1 MKFLPRSASLFDE
14 MFDDVFRLKPVS
26 SMMKTDIKEI
36 GENYQLEIELPV
48 FKKDDIKIEFD
59 QGSLIISAN
68 HKSLDEEKDNDGH
81 IIRQERFSGHCSR
94 SYYVGEDITEGD
106 IKAKFENGELL
117 ITIPNHATKQIET
130 KKNINIE

>member
-68 HKSLDEEKDNDGH
+68 RKSLDEEKDNDGH
-81 IIRQERFSGHCSR
+81 IIRQERFRGHCSR

-106 IKAKFENGELL
+106 IKAKFENGELF